1 MSRGC
6 NDTVSHNYS
15 GKKKI
20 PKHILTIVAS
30 CFSIIDSFTL
40 HVNPMR
46 EVVLFLFCKCQTG
59 AYIERLTELPKV
71 RQVTCGVEARV

>member
-1 MSRGC
+1 
-6 NDTVSHNYS
+6 
-15 GKKKI
+15 
-20 PKHILTIVAS
+20 
-30 CFSIIDSFTL
+30 
-40 HVNPMR
+40 MR